1 MRIPILVALMLL
13 TPPSFSAERGWFAS
27 LFSSEPKSQSE
38 RLLETYTDYRSE
50 VLENRIYFRDGFV
63 FFAYR
68 VATRDQDDTDVN
80 LDFRL
85 NGEGMLSVSTLMD
98 SLVKDRCGEVGS
110 KFDLSS
116 ASIPEQGVS
125 EGHYVYVLAA
135 LEEEF
140 NRQLEGMC
148 SS

>member
-1 MRIPILVALMLL
+1 MRIPILVFSVLL
-13 TPPSFSAERGWFAS
+13 TSPSFSAERGWFAS

-50 VLENRIYFRDGFV
+50 VLENRIYSRDGFI

-116 ASIPEQGVS
+116 ASVPEQGVS

>member
-1 MRIPILVALMLL
+1 MLL
-13 TPPSFSAERGWFAS
+13 ASPSFSAEEGWFTS
-27 LFSSEPKSQSE
+27 LFSTEPKSQSE

-50 VLENRIYFRDGFV
+50 VLENQIYSRDGFI

-68 VATRDQDDTDVN
+68 EAIRDLDDADMD
-80 LDFRL
+80 LDLRL
-85 NGEGMLSVSTLMD
+85 NSDGMLWVSDLMD
-98 SLVKDRCGEVGS
+98 SLVMDRCGEVGS
-110 KFDLSS
+110 EFDLSS

-140 NRQLEGMC
+140 NRQLEGLC
-148 SS
+148 SR

>member
-1 MRIPILVALMLL
+1 MLL
-13 TPPSFSAERGWFAS
+13 ASPSFSAERNWIVS
-27 LFSSEPKSQSE
+27 LFSTEPKSQSE

-50 VLENRIYFRDGFV
+50 VLENQIYSRDGFI

-110 KFDLSS
+110 KFDLTT

-140 NRQLEGMC
+140 NGQLKGLC